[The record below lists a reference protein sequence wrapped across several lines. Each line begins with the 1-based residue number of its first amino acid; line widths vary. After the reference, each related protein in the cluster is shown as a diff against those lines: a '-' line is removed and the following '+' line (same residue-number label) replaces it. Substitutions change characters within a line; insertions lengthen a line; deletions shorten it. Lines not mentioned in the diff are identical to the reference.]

1 MSTIYTD
8 IESPELLCRFEVI
21 IELKLGSTDM
31 SIFYQKEMS
40 KMHSSFQSFN
50 LNTRFDDR
58 PMPIKKKK
66 TRLTER
72 SALLFFLF
80 FTL

>member
-66 TRLTER
+66 RIGIYTQ
-72 SALLFFLF
+72 SCIYA
-80 FTL
+80 